1 MTADAKIFLVVAI
14 GLLVFALPLVLGAR
28 AMKRLKR
35 RVEGLRESDK
45 ATSAAPDEGEALRGE
60 PIDLPEVERIAG

>member
-14 GLLVFALPLVLGAR
+14 GLVVFALPLVLGAR
-28 AMKRLKR
+28 AMQRLKR

-45 ATSAAPDEGEALRGE
+45 ATSSALDEGEAK
-60 PIDLPEVERIAG
+60 